1 MTMATKNNIF
11 KRYLK
16 EYLKATKQ
24 RQGEILDHVCDVAQ
38 MHRKAAVRKFAQLQ
52 MRHASY
58 VDKRGRPTTY
68 GPDVTSAL
76 RIVWEAGNEVCGELL
91 YPVVAEY
98 VSILQRDHMWG
109 HTKEPTA
116 KLLMMSEG
124 TMKRRVS
131 LFMKARKRRNGIS
144 STKPSHLKRI
154 VPTFTGPWYDKPP
167 GYGQIDTVMHSD
179 SARGDAVYTVNY
191 IDAATYMVIP
201 HAQFNKG
208 KRATQQSMKAIQQSM
223 PFPWL
228 GAHPD
233 TGSEFLNWFVK
244 DWCDTERIELTR
256 SRPGQ
261 KNDNMY
267 VEERNGHVIRKTVGY
282 ITLNCPEAV
291 DALNSLYDIL
301 TPYLLHFVAVRR
313 MTRKLKVNSTY
324 IRKYEKQA
332 KTPYQRILAHPKVTK
347 AVKETL
353 RQQHALLNPLI
364 LKREVERRLTKVY
377 ATQQRYGKPRVY
389 SSFR

>member
-1 MTMATKNNIF
+1 MAMKNNIF
-11 KRYLK
+11 KRYLE
-16 EYLKATKQ
+16 EYLQASRK
-24 RQGEILDHVCDVAQ
+24 RQGEILDHACDVTQ
-38 MHRKAAVRKFAQLQ
+38 MHRKAAVRKFARLQ
-52 MRHASY
+52 MKYDSWS
-58 VDKRGRPTTY
+58 DKRGRPPTY
-68 GPDVTSAL
+68 GPDVTFAL
-76 RIVWEAGNEVCGELL
+76 RTVWEAGNEVCGELL
-91 YPVVAEY
+91 HPVANEY
-98 VSILQRDHMWG
+98 INILIRDNMWI
-109 HTKEPTA
+109 HLPDATTK
-116 KLLMMSEG
+116 LRQMSEG

-131 LFMKARKRRNGIS
+131 LFLKARKRRNGVS

-154 VPTFTGPWYDKPP
+154 VPTFTGPWADKPP

-191 IDAATYMVIP
+191 IDAATYLVIP

-208 KRATQQSMKAIQQSM
+208 KRATQESMKAIQSMM
-223 PFPWL
+223 PFPWV

-244 DWCDTERIELTR
+244 DWCDKENIELTR

-291 DALNSLYDIL
+291 IALNQLYDVL
-301 TPYLLHFVAVRR
+301 NPYLLHFVAVRR
-313 MTRKLKVNSTY
+313 MTRKLKVSSTY
-324 IRKYEKQA
+324 IRKYEKTA
-332 KTPYQRILAHPKVTK
+332 KTPYQRILTHPKVK
-347 AVKETL
+347 KVVKEKL
-353 RQQHALLNPLI
+353 RQQHATLNPLI
-364 LKREVERRLTKVY
+364 MKREIERRLTKVY
-377 ATQQRYGKPRVY
+377 AIQQRYGKPKQY

>member
-11 KRYLK
+11 KRYLG
-16 EYLKATKQ
+16 EYLKANKL
-24 RQGEILDHVCDVAQ
+24 RQGEILDHVCDVTQ
-38 MHRKAAVRKFAQLQ
+38 MHRKAAVRKFAHLQ
-52 MRHASY
+52 MRYDSWS
-58 VDKRGRPTTY
+58 DTRGRPSTY

-76 RIVWEAGNEVCGELL
+76 RTVWEAGNEVCGELL
-91 YPVVAEY
+91 HPVVSEY
-98 VSILQRDHMWG
+98 IDILIRDNMWT
-109 HTKEPTA
+109 HLPNATK
-116 KLLMMSEG
+116 KLRLMSEG

-131 LFMKARKRRNGIS
+131 LFMKARKRRKGIS

-154 VPTFTGPWYDKPP
+154 VPTFTGPWEDKPP

-179 SARGDAVYTVNY
+179 TARGDAVYTVNY
-191 IDAATYMVIP
+191 IDSATYLVIP

-208 KRATQQSMKAIQQSM
+208 KRATQESMKAIQDMM

-244 DWCDTERIELTR
+244 DWCDKEKIELTR

-291 DALNSLYDIL
+291 DALNSLYDVLI
-301 TPYLLHFVAVRR
+301 PYLLHFVAVRR
-313 MTRKLKVNSTY
+313 MTRKLKVGSTY
-324 IRKYEKQA
+324 VRKYEKIA
-332 KTPYQRILAHPKVTK
+332 KTPYQRILAHPKVK
-347 AVKETL
+347 RVVKETL
-353 RQQHALLNPLI
+353 RQQHAALNPLI
-364 LKREVERRLTKVY
+364 LKREIERRLTIVY
-377 ATQQRYGKPRVY
+377 ATQQRYGKPRQY
-389 SSFR
+389 STFR